1 MTNQILESFTW
12 MTPEMTITPGPGRSL
27 FIKGQALYS
36 FEKFGLKGISTN
48 HKKYIQQEVVEAA
61 RTLTGTPMDVNHAL
75 SQWKQRGQIGR
86 KPLII
91 GNVEYGMHEDGAIEY
106 LAKIKN
112 AEYINKIRDT
122 LKVREGKMSETHYK
136 KKWGKGIIQGVS
148 VDAKFLHLQC
158 SK

>member
-36 FEKFGLKGISTN
+36 FEQFGLKGISTN
-48 HKKYIQQEVVEAA
+48 HKKYIQQEIVEAA
-61 RTLTGTPMDVNHAL
+61 RTLTGKPMDVNHAL
-75 SQWKQRGQIGR
+75 SQWKQRGEIGR

-112 AEYINKIRDT
+112 PEYIKSWR
-122 LKVREGKMSETHYK
+122 VYR
-136 KKWGKGIIQGVS
+136 
-148 VDAKFLHLQC
+148 F
-158 SK
+158 